1 MHVHACM
8 YYLCS
13 YSCGVFVISAA
24 AKQVHNKPAVEL
36 CDVKVKVSSVEDTC
50 DISDCDIDMPIQFIC
65 QQDVICSVCVVIVLL
80 CDIIS
85 VLFIAFCRCSVCA
98 QETLSEPGW

>member
-1 MHVHACM
+1 MTGKHACMHVHACM

-36 CDVKVKVSSVEDTC
+36 CDVKVKVSSH
-50 DISDCDIDMPIQFIC
+50 
-65 QQDVICSVCVVIVLL
+65 VIYLTVI
-80 CDIIS
+80 
-85 VLFIAFCRCSVCA
+85 
-98 QETLSEPGW
+98 